1 PLHATHCLS
10 SLVLASILLPLP
22 LHTGHVRV
30 SGFLGLG
37 NFRVGIF
44 FRNLEVSW
52 LGYQLMKFVFSR
64 IFLRCTF
71 SSFVVRFITNTFFL
85 VHSLTPLANVYIQ
98 LRLDFVTSLK
108 SFDFSDYQCACFDKF
123 SYSVI
128 RSRLKARSE
137 ERRVG

>member
-1 PLHATHCLS
+1 MSPLCESVTDYAGEFTGYQHSHPFTLPSPLQAAHILS

-37 NFRVGIF
+37 NFRAGSF
-44 FRNLEVSW
+44 FLNLDVSW

-71 SSFVVRFITNTFFL
+71 SSFVEIGR
-85 VHSLTPLANVYIQ
+85 A
-98 LRLDFVTSLK
+98 
-108 SFDFSDYQCACFDKF
+108 
-123 SYSVI
+123 
-128 RSRLKARSE
+128 
-137 ERRVG
+137 